1 MAQLKTNVKTEVKP
15 TLVFLPGTLCT
26 SGMFQSLL
34 SSDYYQSEFID
45 LTEQVSLAE
54 TSELIKQKVANA
66 PIILV
71 GFSMG
76 GMLAFDFIRRYP
88 KQVIGLCLLN
98 SNCHAD
104 LPGRKAGREQH
115 FLLAQQQGIA
125 KLMHDIY
132 LPLYFSKPNNPF
144 VSQIVAMAE
153 QIGITGF
160 KAQLNILSNRP
171 DSQQTLNAFSPPI
184 LIIGGEDDLLC
195 PVPHQE
201 YMAEQC
207 SNSELHIIRNAGH
220 FAPLEQSEQV
230 KTLIEHWVIK
240 HYV

>member
-1 MAQLKTNVKTEVKP
+1 M
-15 TLVFLPGTLCT
+15 PGTLCT
-26 SGMFQSLL
+26 TDMFQALL
-34 SSDYYQSEFID
+34 TSDHYHSKVID
-45 LTEQVSLAE
+45 LTTQASLAE
-54 TSELIKQKVANA
+54 TSELMKCKLSNTPV
-66 PIILV
+66 ILV

-104 LPGRKAGREQH
+104 LPGRKAPREQH
-115 FLLAQQQGIA
+115 FILAEQQGITT
-125 KLMHDIY
+125 LMQEVY
-132 LPLYFSKPNNPF
+132 LSLYFSKPDNPF
-144 VSQIVAMAE
+144 ASQVVTMAE
-153 QIGITGF
+153 QIGIDGF

-171 DSQQTLNAFSPPI
+171 DSQQTLNEFSSPT
-184 LIIGGEDDLLC
+184 LIIGGEHDLPC
-195 PVPHQE
+195 PVSHQE

-207 SNSELHIIRNAGH
+207 SNSELHIIKNAGH
-220 FAPLEQSEQV
+220 FAPLEQSDQV